1 MNRTKIASLAK
12 CITIVALA
20 GLFCSCEKQENA
32 PVAGTPVVVGTKNDL
47 YEVLAKNQLKL
58 APGAN
63 SMITPGPNGKG
74 SGLIIFMKNNNSTG
88 YAACGCVGAT
98 TNNCTASSDNPD
110 NNPTCSGSCTD
121 SEGNAHDCSLENLPG
136 PPKDPPQYWLRKS
149 TL

>member
-1 MNRTKIASLAK
+1 MSTKIASVAK
-12 CITIVALA
+12 CITIAALA
-20 GLFCSCEKQENA
+20 SLFCSCEKKEET

-63 SMITPGPNGKG
+63 VMITPGPNGQG
-74 SGLIIFMKNNNSTG
+74 SGLIIFRQNSTG
-88 YAACGCVGAT
+88 YAACGCTGAT
-98 TNNCTASSDNPD
+98 TSTCKASSDNPD

-121 SEGNAHDCSLENLPG
+121 SEGNPHSCNMENLPG
-136 PPKDPPQYWLRKS
+136 PPQDPPQFWLRKS